1 MDIEW
6 LLISSLLLERMNMGR
21 LEVVEGPAHRTSPAM
36 WLATPGLTQEAGLV
50 VASGLGSLVLDFCVL
65 T

>member
-1 MDIEW
+1 
-6 LLISSLLLERMNMGR
+6 MGR
-21 LEVVEGPAHRTSPAM
+21 LEVVEGPAHRTSPVM